1 MLNKKKK
8 AFADAFLATDDA
20 KKSAISAGYKNED
33 YGYRLLRDKDVLSYI
48 CEYAKNPKIATAD
61 EVLSFLTSVMRGEEW
76 EINVTVKKE
85 TGEKLLHGE
94 PPTLSQ
100 RQKAAELLAK
110 RYRLFSDIPDE
121 TENNNEFSVNIKVI
135 N

>member
-1 MLNKKKK
+1 MLSRKKK
-8 AFADAFLATDDA
+8 AFADMFLATDDA
-20 KKSAISAGYKNED
+20 KKSALNAGYKNER
-33 YGYRLLRDKDVLSYI
+33 YGYKLLRDKDILSYI
-48 CEYAKNPKIATAD
+48 EEYTKNPKIATAD

-85 TGEKLLHGE
+85 TGEKLLLGE

-100 RQKAAELLAK
+100 RQKVAELLAK
-110 RYRLFSDIPDE
+110 RYRLFSDTHE
-121 TENNNEFSVNIKVI
+121 ESENNNEFSVNIKVI